1 MTHVGTLSHVGHHVL
16 AYKSSTSIMPFRER
30 IRRAFRSSSP
40 GSDLRKASS
49 QKSESL
55 GRDARWPSNVYA
67 PGEPMPRP
75 KYRAP
80 VKKEHKE
87 KLESFNWGSAW
98 RRRSYISEY
107 SPMGSRMPSRR
118 NSLTSRKSFGGSKI
132 KSRHAAR
139 PTRLSAEIEAEGDD
153 DVTNVGLSRVQSREK
168 DTTLS
173 RQLSAQNTTL
183 SRQLSARNP
192 VKVNGAA
199 NNTIDAAV
207 AHDHQPFTEEELAL
221 AMKRS
226 HLTVPKS

>member
-1 MTHVGTLSHVGHHVL
+1 
-16 AYKSSTSIMPFRER
+16 MPFRER
-30 IRRAFRSSSP
+30 LRRAFRSSSP
-40 GSDLRKASS
+40 NSDLRKASS
-49 QKSESL
+49 QKSESS
-55 GRDARWPSNVYA
+55 GRDPRWPSNVYA

-118 NSLTSRKSFGGSKI
+118 NSLISRKSFGGSKSRRGSVSDAVPGETTGVQM

-153 DVTNVGLSRVQSREK
+153 DVTNGMFS
-168 DTTLS
+168 
-173 RQLSAQNTTL
+173 N
-183 SRQLSARNP
+183 
-192 VKVNGAA
+192 
-199 NNTIDAAV
+199 
-207 AHDHQPFTEEELAL
+207 AL
-221 AMKRS
+221 AD
-226 HLTVPKS
+226 TG